1 MYDGMSPE
9 MAINGTESRAAVAT
23 PVTAF
28 IIPGPTCMSTTPGLP
43 VARA

>member
-1 MYDGMSPE
+1 MSPE
-9 MAINGTESRAAVAT
+9 IVISGTESNAAVAT

-28 IIPGPTCMSTTPGLP
+28 IIPGPTCTSRTPGLP